1 MATLKG
7 DAEITKAQTLIQ
19 TDYTEKLGRRI
30 RNNVTGAAVGLAA
43 GAFYG
48 IAKRKNLYL
57 TSLIGMVIGGVASYL
72 VSNKG

>member
-1 MATLKG
+1 MARLNG

-19 TDYTEKLGRRI
+19 TDYSEKLGGRI